1 VDTDLPSAAGLRAH
15 AQLSLIMDEIVNS
28 VYGISSTGLIYPQTL
43 SRADTALRKLSSWH
57 VELPSCLQIQENSEY
72 SDRASLV
79 LHMIYNQVGFHSA
92 LPFPFH
98 GLKSYS
104 L

>member
-1 VDTDLPSAAGLRAH
+1 VDTDVPSAAGLRAH

-57 VELPSCLQIQENSEY
+57 AELPPCLRIQETSEC

-79 LHMIYNQVGFHSA
+79 LQMIYNQVRFHSA

-98 GLKSYS
+98 RLKSYS